1 MTDTPAY
8 LWVVFGVLFG
18 ATLIWFGLV
27 SALYRRLASNHQEKY
42 RQMGE
47 PGLIRNNPPGATI
60 TLMKFL
66 FAREDRAL
74 NDPQVSRE
82 ATSIHQGRWRADVI
96 CRGNERKSTSA
107 NCSSEPCV
115 HRMEPANSYDLD
127 LLLAV

>member
-1 MTDTPAY
+1 MTNTPAY

-74 NDPQVSRE
+74 NDPQVSRLT
-82 ATSIHQGRWRADVI
+82 AFMLVFFLCYLIVLIFGMIKVLSMTPNV
-96 CRGNERKSTSA
+96 RG
-107 NCSSEPCV
+107 P
-115 HRMEPANSYDLD
+115 
-127 LLLAV
+127 